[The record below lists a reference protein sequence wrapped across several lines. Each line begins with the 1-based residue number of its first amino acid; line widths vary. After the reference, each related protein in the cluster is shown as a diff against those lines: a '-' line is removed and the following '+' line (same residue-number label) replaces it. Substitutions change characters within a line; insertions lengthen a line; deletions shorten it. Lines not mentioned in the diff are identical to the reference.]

1 MIGKIVNGAFIT
13 PSPNER
19 KKVVVTNPTDE
30 QLKFLMGYKDVI
42 VDEQPEIS
50 EKQYLVPVYEESDDI
65 IYQHWEIEEIT
76 EEILDEQTL

>member
-19 KKVVVTNPTDE
+19 KKVVVVNPTDE
-30 QLKFLMGYKDVI
+30 QLKFLMGYKDVV

-50 EKQYLVPVYEESDDI
+50 EKQYLVSVYEDSDDI
-65 IYQHWEIEEIT
+65 IYQHWVVEDILEVPQDIE
-76 EEILDEQTL
+76 